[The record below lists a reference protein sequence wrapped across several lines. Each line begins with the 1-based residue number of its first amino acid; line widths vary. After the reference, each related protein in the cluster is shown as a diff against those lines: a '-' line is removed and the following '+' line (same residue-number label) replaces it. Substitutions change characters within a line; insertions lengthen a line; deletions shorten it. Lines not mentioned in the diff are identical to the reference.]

1 MEIRRFPLS
10 DFLQKRINDTLWKRA
25 VKFKDVNFVYP
36 AVDTLQK
43 LWDSVNKKEKPTVK
57 QIAEQVK
64 TIIQAIEPWTDN
76 QLAKDSL
83 SIYVKLSRTSP
94 EIFSDLLTEK
104 RALVKTEVAIFW
116 AAAVQVLGENF
127 ELEKDI
133 YVPIAK
139 KLQTEKKNK
148 SKKLT
153 WDFSFNGVPSSSTNY
168 LNGKKEV
175 RPPKKVKT
183 DPKNKRS
190 NSTFFRVTIPPLS
203 ETKDF
208 LKV

>member
-1 MEIRRFPLS
+1 MINFPTYIFS
-10 DFLQKRINDTLWKRA
+10 SKSTINQHQQCR
-25 VKFKDVNFVYP
+25 
-36 AVDTLQK
+36 
-43 LWDSVNKKEKPTVK
+43 
-57 QIAEQVK
+57 
-64 TIIQAIEPWTDN
+64 
-76 QLAKDSL
+76 
-83 SIYVKLSRTSP
+83 IYVKLSRTSP
-94 EIFSDLLTEK
+94 EIFGDLLTEK
-104 RALVKTEVAIFW
+104 GALVKTELTIFW
-116 AAAVQVLGENF
+116 AAAVQALGENF

-175 RPPKKVKT
+175 CPPKKVKT

-190 NSTFFRVTIPPLS
+190 NLTFFRVTIPPLS